1 MEKSRELLEI
11 KNMEEMKMYNKPGIR
26 ALALVLAMVMV
37 FGLFPAASAAPARS
51 EANSFKTIA
60 DYLDEQKTTFDRVD
74 PKTEVEFIVELEDAP
89 LADSLPAGMKL
100 ADYLDTQKGNV
111 RANAI
116 EKQQTVMA
124 AAVEAAADV
133 TITHR
138 YQVVM
143 NGFAVT
149 AAYGDR
155 AALEAIPGVKRVTLG
170 NRYEVP
176 ALQEAEGELITSGE
190 LMNSD
195 AVNAE
200 GYTGKGTFAAILDTG
215 LKVDHEAFIGEKVEG
230 AVVTAETIAALTGL
244 TATGKLYHNAKV
256 AFAYDYADED
266 DDVSDAQGH
275 GTHVAGTV
283 AANGESFRG
292 VAPDAQLA
300 IMKVFPDEG
309 GALDSDIIAALED
322 CVILGVD
329 TVNMSLGTPCGFT
342 FEDEATDAVYN
353 TVRNS
358 GVNLMI
364 SAGNDG
370 NSAVENL
377 QGTDLALAG
386 NPDYGIVGS
395 PSTYAASLSVASV
408 NENLAFGSY
417 LLLGDEKISFDETPD
432 AALKIGD
439 LEGTYEYVRVTGVGN
454 ANDFAK
460 VDVAG
465 KIALVERGEIAFTEK
480 ELNAYNAGAVAMLV
494 YNNTDVEET
503 VYMQLNGLIPA
514 VFLSKAEGK
523 QLRDAAVKEVTV
535 SNDFSGRMESP
546 VAGQMSDFSS
556 MGVAPDLSLK
566 PEITAPGG
574 NVWSTSS
581 SGGYE
586 EMSGTSMAAP
596 HMTGAAAL
604 VRQYVN
610 EAYPSLSDFE
620 KQELVDNLLLSTAV
634 PVTDP
639 NGVSYTPRKQ
649 GAGLANVSAA
659 IHSEAYLTVEGGR
672 PKAELGESEEGVYSF
687 SFTVHNISDS
697 AKTWNISIDP
707 IAAQT
712 EEHYGQSYISELCR
726 AMEEDELTVT
736 FSSESITVQPG
747 ETAEVS
753 VTIELT
759 AAGKAKL
766 AAFPN
771 GIYVEGFVRLT
782 GDDTASLGLPYLGF
796 YGDWADAPIFDTTM
810 YDDETSFMVESA
822 LAQMD
827 YNGNGNYLGVN
838 AITGNARA
846 QWISYA
852 SRNAGYYLITPMQG
866 LLRAPKEIWY
876 TAAADA
882 DPENPVYV
890 MAYENTYKSF
900 YYSSG
905 GYIYSDF
912 VNWSDSWQPIGG
924 NDELGYWYLEDGPYT
939 YTIDAKIDGQDEY
952 QTSKYPIYIDN
963 EAPSIVDHT
972 YAVIDGK
979 PTLTVRVTDNHYVMA
994 AQLVDEDFTTAL
1006 SPIIAVEETELGAV
1020 TTLTFD
1026 LTDVQADGYKMCRLD
1041 IYDYAWNEHL
1051 SDLMSTTSQDI
1062 EPQLVQINE
1071 YMITAN
1077 IDSGNMDMHAIV
1089 DPENAVNKTLTWS
1102 STNEDVAQVVSVSED
1117 TMTAEI
1123 DFVGP
1128 GSCEI
1133 RATAVNGVY
1142 GAASVTVSAPTTD
1155 WPSDNVIRQD
1165 GFYTIPENLHN
1176 TTVTITDDAH
1186 NVRLTGAAGNTIE
1199 NPYQNLAIDSLNAQL
1214 NLTIEDLHLS
1224 SGMASD
1230 YSYPNGIDFT
1240 GTGNT
1245 LTLVGENSVHGQDYG
1260 SAASI
1265 HVPDGVELTVKGS
1278 GKLTVLGNHNTYGAA
1293 IGSNAGEDAGT
1304 IVIDGGSF
1312 VFDGMN
1318 AGAGIGTG
1326 SGNAKVSITING
1338 GSFDIAMENR
1348 ESGYTNNLAYCGA
1361 AIGTGNA
1368 ATGGWSSPY
1377 KTMRITINGGDFVG
1391 FTQVDSPIIGVAN
1404 GSGNL
1409 NAVIDINGG
1418 TFDLL
1423 TEDTVDNTMTGG
1435 ACIGTGVQG
1444 YYGAVVPDI
1453 TITGGIINAVSKSN
1467 GAAIGGGPGQDGGNT
1482 YIFGGTITAI
1492 SEFEA
1497 DAIGAGTASPQTNN
1511 NTRISGGTVKAVSTG
1526 TGMAFRD
1533 TTLLNDDSDA
1543 VFLVNI
1549 EAPNV
1554 TSVTVDGRDW
1564 GISANHPE
1572 DDLLYLY
1579 LPAREDA
1586 YLIALDGEPA
1596 WQVIVS
1602 PNGNV
1607 AVAPAADKTA
1617 LAEAVAKA
1625 DALNEEE
1632 YTPITWRY
1640 LVEALTEAL
1649 EVLNDDSAV
1658 QGAVDAALEKLN
1670 LAFLHLEK
1678 RADLTA
1684 LLAAIAECEQ
1694 LKQEDYTRRSWTT
1707 FDSVLRSAKEFAADP
1722 NTNQFTADTCVRLL
1736 QEERAKLVLRGDL
1749 TALEELYAQVNADR
1763 EHLKLDIF
1771 PAESVTAL
1779 LAQLDAAD
1787 QFLNNVNAIP
1797 DYTQPDVDA
1806 QYASL
1811 LAAWEALRDYKVNTM
1826 YSDIAE
1832 GTWFY
1837 DAVDFVTRYGFMN
1850 GMDGGVFAPG
1860 ANINRAQFVVILYRM
1875 AGSPAVTI
1883 DNPFVDV
1890 PAESWFTDA
1899 VLWAFENGITTGSDA
1914 THFNPGGTLVR
1925 QNMVTFLMRFAKTMG
1940 IDTAKRADLSGY
1952 TDAGQIAAHAR
1963 EPMEWAVANGI
1974 ISGMTE
1980 TTLGPNGL
1988 ANRAQI
1994 AIIIQRFV
2002 TTFLW

>member
-1 MEKSRELLEI
+1 
-11 KNMEEMKMYNKPGIR
+11 
-26 ALALVLAMVMV
+26 
-37 FGLFPAASAAPARS
+37 
-51 EANSFKTIA
+51 
-60 DYLDEQKTTFDRVD
+60 
-74 PKTEVEFIVELEDAP
+74 
-89 LADSLPAGMKL
+89 
-100 ADYLDTQKGNV
+100 
-111 RANAI
+111 
-116 EKQQTVMA
+116 
-124 AAVEAAADV
+124 
-133 TITHR
+133 
-138 YQVVM
+138 
-143 NGFAVT
+143 
-149 AAYGDR
+149 
-155 AALEAIPGVKRVTLG
+155 
-170 NRYEVP
+170 
-176 ALQEAEGELITSGE
+176 
-190 LMNSD
+190 
-195 AVNAE
+195 
-200 GYTGKGTFAAILDTG
+200 
-215 LKVDHEAFIGEKVEG
+215 
-230 AVVTAETIAALTGL
+230 
-244 TATGKLYHNAKV
+244 
-256 AFAYDYADED
+256 
-266 DDVSDAQGH
+266 
-275 GTHVAGTV
+275 
-283 AANGESFRG
+283 
-292 VAPDAQLA
+292 
-300 IMKVFPDEG
+300 
-309 GALDSDIIAALED
+309 
-322 CVILGVD
+322 
-329 TVNMSLGTPCGFT
+329 MSLGTSCGFT

-353 TVRNS
+353 AVRNA

-364 SAGNDG
+364 SAGNDY
-370 NSAVENL
+370 NSAFQNL

-417 LLLGDEKISFDETPD
+417 FLLGDQKISFDETPD

-480 ELNAYNAGAVAMLV
+480 EQNAYDAGAVAMIV

-523 QLRDAAVKEVTV
+523 QLRDAAKKEITV
-535 SNDFSGRMESP
+535 SADFSGRMANP

-596 HMTGAAAL
+596 HMTGAAAIM
-604 VRQYVN
+604 RQYVN
-610 EAYPSLSDFE
+610 ETYPELSDYE
-620 KQELVDNLLLSTAV
+620 KQELIDNLILSTAV
-634 PVTDP
+634 PVADP
-639 NGVSYTPRKQ
+639 NGVPYTPRKQ
-649 GAGLANVSAA
+649 GAGLANISAA
-659 IHSEAYLTVEGGR
+659 VHAEAYLTVDGGR
-672 PKAELGESEEGVYSF
+672 PKAELGESEEGKYSF
-687 SFTVHNISDS
+687 TFTVHNISDT
-697 AKTWNISIDP
+697 AKTWNISIDS

-712 EEHYGQSYISELCR
+712 EEHYGKTYISELCR
-726 AMEEDELTVT
+726 SLEENELKVT
-736 FSSESITVQPG
+736 FSADSVTVQPG
-747 ETAEVS
+747 ETADVTVS
-753 VTIELT
+753 IELT
-759 AAGKAKL
+759 EAGKAAL

-771 GIYVEGFVRLT
+771 GIYVEGFLRLT
-782 GDDTASLGLPYLGF
+782 GDDAAALGLPYLGF
-796 YGDWADAPIFDTTM
+796 YGDWADAPIFDSTM
-810 YDDETSFMVESA
+810 YDEEPSFMAESA

-846 QWISYA
+846 EWISYG

-876 TAAADA
+876 TAVSDA

-900 YYSSG
+900 YYSAG
-905 GYIYSDF
+905 GYIYTDF
-912 VNWSDSWQPIGG
+912 VNWADSWQPIAGD
-924 NDELGYWYLEDGPYT
+924 DEQGYWYLEDGPYT
-939 YTIDAKIDGQDEY
+939 YRIEAKIDGQDEY
-952 QTSKYPIYIDN
+952 QTSEYPIYIDN
-963 EAPSIVDHT
+963 QAPSIVDHT
-972 YAVIDGK
+972 YSVIDGV

-994 AQLVDEDFTTAL
+994 AQLVSEDFTSAL
-1006 SPIIAVEETELGAV
+1006 SGIVAVEETELGAI

-1026 LTDVQADGYKMCRLD
+1026 LTEVQADGYQTCRLD

-1051 SDLMSTTSQDI
+1051 SDIMSTTSQDI
-1062 EPQLVQINE
+1062 LPQVVSINE

-1077 IDSGNMDMHAIV
+1077 IDSGNMEMHAMV
-1089 DPENAVNKTLTWS
+1089 DPENAVDKTLTWS
-1102 STNEDVAQVVSVSED
+1102 SSNEDVVQIVSVSDD
-1117 TMTAEI
+1117 TLTAEI

-1142 GAASVTVSAPTTD
+1142 GAASVTVSAPTTS
-1155 WPSDNVIRQD
+1155 WPSDNVIRKD
-1165 GFYTIPENLHN
+1165 GYYTIPEDLNN

-1186 NVRLTGAAGNTIE
+1186 NVRLTGAAGNTQA
-1199 NPYQNLAIDSLNAQL
+1199 NPYQNLAIDSLNSQL
-1214 NLTIEDLHLS
+1214 NLTIENLHLS
-1224 SGMASD
+1224 NGMASD
-1230 YSYPNGIDFT
+1230 YTYPNGIDFT

-1278 GKLTVLGNHNTYGAA
+1278 GSLTVKGNHNSYGAA

-1326 SGNAKVSITING
+1326 SGNAKANITING
-1338 GSFDIAMENR
+1338 GSFDIAMPIDD
-1348 ESGYTNNLAYCGA
+1348 SGYNGNLAYCGA

-1377 KTMRITINGGDFVG
+1377 KTLKITINGGDFVG
-1391 FTQVDSPIIGVAN
+1391 YTQVDSPIIGVAN

-1409 NAVIDINGG
+1409 NAVIDIHGG

-1423 TEDTVDNTMTGG
+1423 TEDIVDNTMTGG
-1435 ACIGTGVQG
+1435 ACIGTGSQG
-1444 YYGAVVPDI
+1444 YYGNVIPDI
-1453 TITGGIINAVSKSN
+1453 TITGGEIYAVSRSN

-1497 DAIGAGTASPQTNN
+1497 DAIGAGTASPKTNN
-1511 NTRISGGTVKAVSTG
+1511 NVRISGGTVKTVSTG
-1526 TGMAFRD
+1526 EGMAFRD

-1543 VFLVNI
+1543 VYLVNL

-1579 LPAREDA
+1579 LTASETA
-1586 YLIALDGEPA
+1586 HEVVVGGETWLVTVA
-1596 WQVIVS
+1596 
-1602 PNGNV
+1602 PNGDV
-1607 AVAPAADKTA
+1607 TVTQPAAVDKTA
-1617 LAEAVAKA
+1617 LLEA
-1625 DALNEEE
+1625 
-1632 YTPITWRY
+1632 Y
-1640 LVEALTEAL
+1640 EALQGIELSDWTL
-1649 EVLNDDSAV
+1649 DSWEDSGLSGMSGKAWGILYEDYPAT
-1658 QGAVDAALEKLN
+1658 QAEIDE
-1670 LAFLHLEK
+1670 
-1678 RADLTA
+1678 LTA
-1684 LLAAIAECEQ
+1684 AIWAGIES
-1694 LKQEDYTRRSWTT
+1694 LI
-1707 FDSVLRSAKEFAADP
+1707 P
-1722 NTNQFTADTCVRLL
+1722 
-1736 QEERAKLVLRGDL
+1736 RGDL
-1749 TALEELYAQVNADR
+1749 TELAALYEQVSTDWERMSKTVLPDEVIGSFQNVYM
-1763 EHLKLDIF
+1763 
-1771 PAESVTAL
+1771 PAGDFLGDFV
-1779 LAQLDAAD
+1779 AAK
-1787 QFLNNVNAIP
+1787 N
-1797 DYTQPDVDA
+1797 YTQADVDA
-1806 QYASL
+1806 VYAEL
-1811 LAAWEALRDYKVNTM
+1811 LAAWEALKAYPVNGM
-1826 YSDIAE
+1826 YTDIAA

-1850 GMDGGVFAPG
+1850 GMDAGAFNPGGNV
-1860 ANINRAQFVVILYRM
+1860 NRAQFVVILYRM

-1890 PAESWFTDA
+1890 PAESWYTDA
-1899 VLWAFENGITTGSDA
+1899 VLWAFDNGITTGADA

-1952 TDAGQIAAHAR
+1952 TDADQIAAHAQDA
-1963 EPMEWAVANGI
+1963 MEWAVAEGI
-1974 ISGMTE
+1974 ISGMSA

-1994 AIIIQRFV
+1994 ATIIQRFV
-2002 TTFLW
+2002 TNFLW